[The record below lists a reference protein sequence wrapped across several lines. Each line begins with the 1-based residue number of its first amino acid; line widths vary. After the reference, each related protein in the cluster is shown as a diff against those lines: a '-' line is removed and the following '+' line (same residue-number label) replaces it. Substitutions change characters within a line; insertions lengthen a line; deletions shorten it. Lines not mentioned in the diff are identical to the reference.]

1 MNSEIVITKEN
12 YKDVMSNIQIELTS
26 LFDYFDCVKDINC
39 YDTQEVI
46 DFQDWLNKLSI
57 KYK

>member
-12 YKDVMSNIQIELTS
+12 YKDVMNDIQIILTS

>member
-12 YKDVMSNIQIELTS
+12 YKDVMNDIQIVLTS

>member
-12 YKDVMSNIQIELTS
+12 YKDVMNDIQIVLTS

-46 DFQDWLNKLSI
+46 DFQDWLNMLSI